1 MLHSSVEIRVRYE
14 ETDQMGVVYHANY
27 FSWFEVA
34 RVELLDAIG
43 YPYAKLEKDGFM
55 LPVISCEAK
64 FIMPARFDDRLY
76 VQIEIKDMPVA
87 SIKAHYRVFNSDLLL
102 ATGMTKHAFVATSGK
117 VVRPPKS
124 FLEKTAKFFS

>member
-34 RVELLDAIG
+34 RVELLDGIG
-43 YPYAKLEKDGFM
+43 YPYSKLEKDGFM

-64 FIMPARFDDRLY
+64 FIMPARFDDRLS

>member
-1 MLHSSVEIRVRYE
+1 
-14 ETDQMGVVYHANY
+14 MGVVYHANY

-43 YPYAKLEKDGFM
+43 YPYSKLEKDGFM

-102 ATGMTKHAFVATSGK
+102 ATGTTKHAFVATSGK